1 MPDDE
6 DSATDLRA
14 QVCRAEDAYAALV
27 RLEEQYPER
36 DWIGSAIERAAA
48 AVATA
53 KQSLREAL
61 EPPAP
66 PEPEP
71 PALRLPDD
79 GTKSTCPAGGT
90 SSPDPMTVTWAKQA
104 RFHTCAQFRSELTDA
119 LAQLQHDDA
128 PFTRA
133 TIAAALG
140 RCTPDTLDKYCTLCD
155 VELGVEIARAQRS
168 RRTSDPSENFG

>member
-71 PALRLPDD
+71 PALP
-79 GTKSTCPAGGT
+79 PA
-90 SSPDPMTVTWAKQA
+90 PDPMTVTWAKQA